1 MPQRKHNTVKE
12 LRPRQATRVILPITR
27 NAYQQVVSNPVLYR
41 GWVEEA
47 LQQFPQLF
55 PTEIR
60 EGFTLHDQYHSKK
73 RPGEIVRRIK
83 AKTANEQGQQSVYTI
98 TPSYLMPYMTG
109 YTDEVADAL
118 FLVSFGVPCWALT
131 LVFGHDD
138 MYWQRQ
144 IERLGRYDIVSTTIQ
159 QVKNLPQDLLAD
171 EKHTRWQGIK
181 AYIAMTVG
189 GGCVLGISMALAA
202 SAEGLTEAYGHFKEE
217 ALRLQ
222 ADYQPKTVNT
232 DGWKDTQ
239 AAWSALFPAI
249 VILRCFLHAF
259 LNIRSRCK
267 RLDTFPT
274 IQNMVWEIYQSA
286 SPVEFYQRVG
296 DLFHWTQQFLAGS
309 RFAKPRQAIEKLC
322 TRTGDFLLIFDH
334 PTAYR
339 TSNAIDRLMV
349 PLDRWLSA
357 MFMFHGHLMTA
368 EFRVRAWA
376 LIHNF
381 RPYCP
386 RSDAAKEFI
395 SPAHRLNGFVYHENW
410 LHNLLISTSGGVIY
424 ANHKI
429 C

>member
-1 MPQRKHNTVKE
+1 MPQRKHSTVKE
-12 LRPRQATRVILPITR
+12 LRPRQSGRVILPITR
-27 NAYQQVVSNPVLYR
+27 DAYQQVVNDPMLYR
-41 GWVEEA
+41 GWVEGA
-47 LQQFPQLF
+47 YHHFPQLF
-55 PTEIR
+55 PVGFA
-60 EGFTLHDQYHSKK
+60 EGFTLHDHYQSKK
-73 RPGEIVRRIK
+73 MTGEVVRRVKVKIRD
-83 AKTANEQGQQSVYTI
+83 EQGRQPVYTI

-118 FLVSFGVPCWALT
+118 FLASFGVPCWALT
-131 LVFGHDD
+131 MVFGHND
-138 MYWQRQ
+138 MYWQRH
-144 IERLGRYDIVSTTIQ
+144 IERLGRYDIVGTTVQ
-159 QVKNLPQDLLAD
+159 QAERLAQDLLAD
-171 EKHTRWQGIK
+171 EKHTRWQGVK

-189 GGCVLGISMALAA
+189 GGCILGVSMALSA
-202 SAEGLTEAYGHFKEE
+202 SADALTEAYGHFKVETH
-217 ALRLQ
+217 RLQ
-222 ADYQPKTVNT
+222 ETYQPKTINT
-232 DGWKDTQ
+232 DGWKGTH
-239 AAWSALFPAI
+239 AAWLALFPTI

-274 IQNMVWEIYQSA
+274 IQNMVWEVYQA
-286 SPVEFYQRVG
+286 ANPVEFYQRVG
-296 DLFHWTQQFLAGS
+296 DLFYWTQQSLSGN

-322 TRTGDFLLIFDH
+322 ARTGDFLLTFDH
-334 PTAYR
+334 PDAYR
-339 TSNAIDRLMV
+339 TSNAIDRLMI

-386 RSDAAKEFI
+386 RSEAAKAFI

-429 C
+429 R